1 MGAFGHLDLPAYDL
15 GLDLNVELGNLLLVC
30 GKHRMTGGDN
40 APRKL
45 AGANERRTVELYNTR
60 LPYSCF
66 CVLGGYVAMWREVYS
81 GRM

>member
-40 APRKL
+40 TPRKL
-45 AGANERRTVELYNTR
+45 AGMNERRTEELYDTH
-60 LPYSCF
+60 LPYFCF
-66 CVLGGYVAMWREVYS
+66 CVLGGYAIVWWEMM
-81 GRM
+81 GGDG